1 MKSRNLPNTFE
12 NDCSFRIVCSSAIIR
27 GFPGSVEEA
36 FFSGNYIEA
45 GKGICSWCTGQ
56 P

>member
-1 MKSRNLPNTFE
+1 M
-12 NDCSFRIVCSSAIIR
+12 IR

-36 FFSGNYIEA
+36 LFSGNYIEA

-56 P
+56 PCTSIAIDEAL